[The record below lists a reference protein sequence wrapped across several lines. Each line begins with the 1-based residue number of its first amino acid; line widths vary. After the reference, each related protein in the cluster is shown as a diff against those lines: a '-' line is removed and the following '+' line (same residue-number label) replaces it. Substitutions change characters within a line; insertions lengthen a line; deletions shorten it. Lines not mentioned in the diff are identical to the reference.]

1 MSGSEG
7 GDMSTPS
14 FATAAVNQ
22 AAHRQLTEAHR
33 DACSKAG
40 VLRQYLMNHFPAEL
54 AATQRLAIE
63 LGAALEKM
71 ARAERECS
79 CCSGAKHVF
88 PENYQHMLDQH
99 RLAFLDF
106 ESLSREIEN
115 GLPFDWA
122 YLSRL
127 AADIEHHLC
136 GAEQV
141 HQETLTAAA

>member
-1 MSGSEG
+1 
-7 GDMSTPS
+7 MSTPTL
-14 FATAAVNQ
+14 ATVAVNQ

-33 DACSKAG
+33 RACRKAG
-40 VLRQYLMNHFPAEL
+40 ELREYLMTHVPAEL
-54 AATQRLAIE
+54 AVTQRLAIE
-63 LGAALEKM
+63 LGTALDTM
-71 ARAERECS
+71 ARAERDCS

-106 ESLSREIEN
+106 EGLSREIEN

-141 HQETLTAAA
+141 HQETLASAA

>member
-1 MSGSEG
+1 MT
-7 GDMSTPS
+7 TPS
-14 FATAAVNQ
+14 LATVAVNQ

-33 DACSKAG
+33 EACLKAG
-40 VLRQYLMNHFPAEL
+40 ALREYVMNHFPAEL
-54 AATQRLAIE
+54 ATTQRFAID
-63 LGAALEKM
+63 LGTALEKI
-71 ARAERECS
+71 ARAERDCG
-79 CCSGAKHVF
+79 CCSTSTHLF

-106 ESLSREIEN
+106 ESLSREVEA
-115 GLPFDWA
+115 GTPFDWA